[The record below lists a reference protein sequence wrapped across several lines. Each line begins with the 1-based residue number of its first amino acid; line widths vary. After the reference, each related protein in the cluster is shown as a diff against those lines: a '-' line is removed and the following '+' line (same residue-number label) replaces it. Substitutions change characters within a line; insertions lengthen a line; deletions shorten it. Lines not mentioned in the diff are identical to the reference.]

1 MCVRDRLSPVGRLD
15 RETEGLLIVT
25 DDGKWN
31 QYMTNPE
38 FHVPKTYEFAAL
50 GTLDA
55 RKLQRLAEGVL
66 LTGSNIP
73 TKGADVTVTDT
84 CVLSDILPLLHPDM
98 QKKLAH
104 NLPSHPVVMGT
115 VTISEGRKRQIRR
128 MLKVVGCCVIRLKRA
143 VSYTHLVCSHDLI
156 QGIVQWTQIRV
167 YLALQISRKESKLD
181 VYKRQGIFDQLYCIF
196 RNIHL
201 CQCCPDDLRDRT
213 VGQERITASP

>member
-1 MCVRDRLSPVGRLD
+1 MGRLD

-128 MLKVVGCCVIRLKRA
+128 MLKVVGCCVIRLKRC
-143 VSYTHLVCSHDLI
+143 LWRILC
-156 QGIVQWTQIRV
+156 WM
-167 YLALQISRKESKLD
+167 
-181 VYKRQGIFDQLYCIF
+181 
-196 RNIHL
+196 IH
-201 CQCCPDDLRDRT
+201 
-213 VGQERITASP
+213 

>member
-1 MCVRDRLSPVGRLD
+1 MNCFPDPDKHYYMFYKPFGCVTAHRDDLFPVVMDYFSELHNDRLSPVGRLD

-98 QKKLAH
+98 
-104 NLPSHPVVMGT
+104 
-115 VTISEGRKRQIRR
+115 RR
-128 MLKVVGCCVIRLKRA
+128 NWLITCLLILLSWGLSLSLKAANVRSAACSKSSAA
-143 VSYTHLVCSHDLI
+143 V
-156 QGIVQWTQIRV
+156 
-167 YLALQISRKESKLD
+167 
-181 VYKRQGIFDQLYCIF
+181 
-196 RNIHL
+196 
-201 CQCCPDDLRDRT
+201 
-213 VGQERITASP
+213 

>member
-1 MCVRDRLSPVGRLD
+1 MNCFPDPDKHYYMFYKPFGCVTAHRDDLFPVVMDYFSELHNDRLSPVGRLD

-50 GTLDA
+50 GTLDV

-115 VTISEGRKRQIRR
+115 VTISEG
-128 MLKVVGCCVIRLKRA
+128 
-143 VSYTHLVCSHDLI
+143 VSAFFFHK
-156 QGIVQWTQIRV
+156 
-167 YLALQISRKESKLD
+167 LAIKESG
-181 VYKRQGIFDQLYCIF
+181 Y
-196 RNIHL
+196 
-201 CQCCPDDLRDRT
+201 T
-213 VGQERITASP
+213 

>member
-1 MCVRDRLSPVGRLD
+1 MNCFPDPDKHYYMFYKPFGCVTAHRDDLFPVVMDYFSELHNDRLSPVGRLD

-50 GTLDA
+50 GTLDV

-98 QKKLAH
+98 QKKLRQGFGRAIRTEQDTCVVSILDH
-104 NLPSHPVVMGT
+104 RAAKKGKYRGDVLDALPKCQMAEKIDEV
-115 VTISEGRKRQIRR
+115 EDFIR
-128 MLKVVGCCVIRLKRA
+128 
-143 VSYTHLVCSHDLI
+143 
-156 QGIVQWTQIRV
+156 
-167 YLALQISRKESKLD
+167 SRK
-181 VYKRQGIFDQLYCIF
+181 V
-196 RNIHL
+196 
-201 CQCCPDDLRDRT
+201 
-213 VGQERITASP
+213 ERYYS

>member
-1 MCVRDRLSPVGRLD
+1 MNCFPDPDKHYYMFHKPFGCVTAHRDDLFPVVMDYFSELHNDRLSPVGRLD

-73 TKGADVTVTDT
+73 TKGADVNVTDT

-98 QKKLAH
+98 QKKLRQGFGRAIRTETDTC
-104 NLPSHPVVMGT
+104 VVS
-115 VTISEGRKRQIRR
+115 ILDI
-128 MLKVVGCCVIRLKRA
+128 RA
-143 VSYTHLVCSHDLI
+143 VKGGKYHEDVMCALPPCRIAEELKE
-156 QGIVQWTQIRV
+156 VQDFIR
-167 YLALQISRKESKLD
+167 SRKGVEYYL
-181 VYKRQGIFDQLYCIF
+181 
-196 RNIHL
+196 
-201 CQCCPDDLRDRT
+201 
-213 VGQERITASP
+213 

>member
-1 MCVRDRLSPVGRLD
+1 MNCFPDPDKHYYMFYKPFGCVTAHRDDLFSVVMDYFSELHNDRLSPVGRLD

-66 LTGSNIP
+66 LTGSDIP

-98 QKKLAH
+98 QKKLRQEFGRAIRTETDTCVVSILDIRAVKGGKYH
-104 NLPSHPVVMGT
+104 EDAMCALPSCRIAEELKEV
-115 VTISEGRKRQIRR
+115 QDFIR
-128 MLKVVGCCVIRLKRA
+128 
-143 VSYTHLVCSHDLI
+143 
-156 QGIVQWTQIRV
+156 
-167 YLALQISRKESKLD
+167 SRKGVEYYL
-181 VYKRQGIFDQLYCIF
+181 
-196 RNIHL
+196 
-201 CQCCPDDLRDRT
+201 
-213 VGQERITASP
+213 

>member
-1 MCVRDRLSPVGRLD
+1 MNCFPDPDKHYYMFYKPFGCVTAHRDDLFPVVMDYFSELHNGRLSPAGRLD

-50 GTLDA
+50 GTLDV

-84 CVLSDILPLLHPDM
+84 CVLSDTLPLLHPDM

-128 MLKVVGCCVIRLKRA
+128 MLKVVGCCVIRLKR
-143 VSYTHLVCSHDLI
+143 VSM
-156 QGIVQWTQIRV
+156 GNIV
-167 YLALQISRKESKLD
+167 LD
-181 VYKRQGIFDQLYCIF
+181 DTLNPGDYREFVPEPTIEK
-196 RNIHL
+196 
-201 CQCCPDDLRDRT
+201 
-213 VGQERITASP
+213 

>member
-1 MCVRDRLSPVGRLD
+1 MNCFPDPDKHYYMFYKPFGCVTAHRDDLFPVVMDYFSELHNDRLSPVGRLYRD
-15 RETEGLLIVT
+15 TEGLLIVT

-50 GTLDA
+50 GTLDV

-128 MLKVVGCCVIRLKRA
+128 MLKVVGCCVIRLKR
-143 VSYTHLVCSHDLI
+143 VSMGD
-156 QGIVQWTQIRV
+156 IV
-167 YLALQISRKESKLD
+167 LD
-181 VYKRQGIFDQLYCIF
+181 DTLNPGDYREFVPEPTIEK
-196 RNIHL
+196 
-201 CQCCPDDLRDRT
+201 
-213 VGQERITASP
+213 

>member
-1 MCVRDRLSPVGRLD
+1 MNCFPDPDKHYYMFYKPFGCVTAHRDDLFPVVMDYFSELHNDRLSPVGRPD

-50 GTLDA
+50 GTLDV

-66 LTGSNIP
+66 LTGSDIP

-128 MLKVVGCCVIRLKRA
+128 MLKVVGCCVIRLKR
-143 VSYTHLVCSHDLI
+143 VSMGD
-156 QGIVQWTQIRV
+156 IV
-167 YLALQISRKESKLD
+167 LD
-181 VYKRQGIFDQLYCIF
+181 DTLNPGDYREFVPEPTIEK
-196 RNIHL
+196 
-201 CQCCPDDLRDRT
+201 
-213 VGQERITASP
+213 

>member
-1 MCVRDRLSPVGRLD
+1 MNCFPDPDKHYYMFYKPFGCVTAHRDDLFPVVMDYFSELHNDRLSPVGRLD
-15 RETEGLLIVT
+15 RETVGLLIVT

-128 MLKVVGCCVIRLKRA
+128 MLKVVGCCVIRLKR
-143 VSYTHLVCSHDLI
+143 VSMGD
-156 QGIVQWTQIRV
+156 IV
-167 YLALQISRKESKLD
+167 LD
-181 VYKRQGIFDQLYCIF
+181 DTLNPGDYREFVPEPTIEK
-196 RNIHL
+196 
-201 CQCCPDDLRDRT
+201 
-213 VGQERITASP
+213 

>member
-1 MCVRDRLSPVGRLD
+1 MNCFPDPDKHYYMFYKPFGCVTAHRDDLFPVVMDYFSELHNDRLSSVGRLD

-38 FHVPKTYEFAAL
+38 FHVPKIYEFAAL

-128 MLKVVGCCVIRLKRA
+128 MLKVVGCCVIRLKR
-143 VSYTHLVCSHDLI
+143 VSM
-156 QGIVQWTQIRV
+156 GNIV
-167 YLALQISRKESKLD
+167 LD
-181 VYKRQGIFDQLYCIF
+181 DTLNPGDYREFVPEPTIEK
-196 RNIHL
+196 
-201 CQCCPDDLRDRT
+201 
-213 VGQERITASP
+213 